1 MNNADRLPDS
11 YAKDK
16 NSNNY
21 KLLKLNEDA
30 IATLNKDMYDVLNVL
45 DIKNA
50 IGNTLELY
58 GDMVGQKRGELND
71 TQYRYMILTR
81 IGMNIA
87 LGNYD
92 SIIAVCQMIFDCK
105 PHEIIL
111 NDSEKPCRVEV
122 TKFPLKVLVDAG
134 LSSNQAIAM
143 VELLMPI
150 GVTIENANFEG
161 TFEFAE
167 TATEYDENAGFGNI
181 EQTIGGYMGLS
192 LGSDDI
198 EPVLP
203 I

>member
-30 IATLNKDMYDVLNVL
+30 IATLNKDMDDVLNVL

-87 LGNYD
+87 RGNYD
-92 SIIAVCQMIFDCK
+92 SIIAVCQMIFYCNPQD
-105 PHEIIL
+105 IIL

-134 LSSNQAIAM
+134 FSSNQAIAM

-150 GVTIENANFEG
+150 GVTIEKANFEG
-161 TFEFAE
+161 TLEFAE

>member
-87 LGNYD
+87 RGNYD
-92 SIIAVCQMIFDCK
+92 SIISVCQMIFDCN
-105 PHEIIL
+105 PQDIIL

-134 LSSNQAIAM
+134 FSSNQAIAM

>member
-1 MNNADRLPDS
+1 
-11 YAKDK
+11 
-16 NSNNY
+16 
-21 KLLKLNEDA
+21 
-30 IATLNKDMYDVLNVL
+30 
-45 DIKNA
+45 
-50 IGNTLELY
+50 
-58 GDMVGQKRGELND
+58 
-71 TQYRYMILTR
+71 
-81 IGMNIA
+81 
-87 LGNYD
+87 
-92 SIIAVCQMIFDCK
+92 
-105 PHEIIL
+105 
-111 NDSEKPCRVEV
+111 
-122 TKFPLKVLVDAG
+122 
-134 LSSNQAIAM
+134 M

>member
-50 IGNTLELY
+50 TGNTLELY

-87 LGNYD
+87 RGNYD
-92 SIIAVCQMIFDCK
+92 SIIAICQMIFDCN
-105 PHEIIL
+105 PQDIIL

-134 LSSNQAIAM
+134 FSSNQAIAM

>member
-50 IGNTLELY
+50 TGNTLELY

-87 LGNYD
+87 RGNYD

-105 PHEIIL
+105 PQDIIL
-111 NDSEKPCRVEV
+111 NDSEKPCRVDV

-134 LSSNQAIAM
+134 FSSNQAIAM